1 MRRLTVISLLAS
13 LAFAAPH
20 GAQASPYAHRLA
32 ETTIPKIRVWV
43 TVYKEQFANLRKI
56 VASGWMSAGNPF
68 YIHFAMAYSDVYV
81 IRAQVHADASATSPI
96 ADTTAALHNQ
106 TGVAIYLRK
115 NGHGYYWEY

>member
-1 MRRLTVISLLAS
+1 MRRLTVIALLAS
-13 LAFAAPH
+13 LAFATPH
-20 GAQASPYAHRLA
+20 GAQASPNAHRLA

-43 TVYKEQFANLRKI
+43 TVYKEQFADRKI

-68 YIHFAMAYSDVYV
+68 YVHFAMANSDGYV

-96 ADTTAALHNQ
+96 ADTTATLHNRS
-106 TGVAIYLRK
+106 GVAIYLRR